1 MRDFFSIQKGLI
13 FIALLCFGFGHS
25 DAKLAQET
33 IQATIIPRVDDTKTY
48 DSTYQFDGEIRLMYG
63 THASNSSSHI
73 FSLRLY
79 DSKNNCLA
87 SSSTSNKS
95 EGGTYSSY
103 NDNEYRCLNFLGKD
117 GDAEWVLG
125 QFQPQ
130 AETLISYLLINSA
143 NGRHYLILLPFK
155 DYYKLFIHITQ
166 AAKDAVINLNVCD
179 SDIGIGIIADI
190 LLRRDLFF
198 PLINF
203 K

>member
-1 MRDFFSIQKGLI
+1 
-13 FIALLCFGFGHS
+13 
-25 DAKLAQET
+25 
-33 IQATIIPRVDDTKTY
+33 
-48 DSTYQFDGEIRLMYG
+48 MYG
-63 THASNSSSHI
+63 TLASNSSSYI
-73 FSLRLY
+73 FSFRLY
-79 DSKNNCLA
+79 DSRGNCLA

-103 NDNEYRCLNFLGKD
+103 NDNEYRSLNFLGKD

-130 AETLISYLLINSA
+130 TKTLISYLLINSA
-143 NGRHYLILLPFK
+143 NGRHYLILLPLK
-155 DYYKLFIHITQ
+155 DYYKLFLHITQ
-166 AAKDAVINLNVCD
+166 AAKDSVINLNNTD
-179 SDIGIGIIADI
+179 SDLGIGIIADV

>member
-1 MRDFFSIQKGLI
+1 MRKQYTIQKGLI
-13 FIALLCFGFGHS
+13 LIALLCLGFGHS
-25 DAKLAQET
+25 EAKLTQET
-33 IQATIIPRVDDTKTY
+33 IQATIYPRIDDTKTY
-48 DSTYQFDGEIRLMYG
+48 DSAHQFDGEIRLMYG
-63 THASNSSSHI
+63 ALASNSSSYV
-73 FSLRLY
+73 FSFRLY
-79 DSKNNCLA
+79 DSHGNCLA

-103 NDNEYRCLNFLGKD
+103 NDNEYRSLNFLGKD

-130 AETLISYLLINSA
+130 TKTLISYLLINSA
-143 NGRHYLILLPFK
+143 NGRHYLILLPLK
-155 DYYKLFIHITQ
+155 DYYKLLSHITQ
-166 AAKDAVINLNVCD
+166 AAKDSVISLNNTD
-179 SDIGIGIIADI
+179 SDLGIGIIADV